1 MMAIRMTEHAYI
13 RSIHSR
19 LKKSTPAIY
28 VWKIN
33 DPYQGGVA
41 DAYYSG
47 QTDMWVEYKFLKSLP
62 KRDSTML
69 SLGLS
74 PLQVGWLQARH
85 GEGRKVCV
93 VVGSPD
99 GSLILPG
106 VSWVEPITCA
116 DFKNSMVDKNAVV
129 AYIQSQILTV

>member
-1 MMAIRMTEHAYI
+1 MTEHTYI
-13 RSIHSR
+13 RSIHER
-19 LKKSTPAIY
+19 LRKAAPAIY
-28 VWKIN
+28 IWKIN

-47 QTDMWVEYKFLKSLP
+47 RTDLWIEYKFLKSLP
-62 KRDSTML
+62 KRDSTVL

-74 PLQVGWLQARH
+74 PLQVGWLRARH

-106 VSWVEPITCA
+106 VAWAELITCA

-129 AYIQSQILTV
+129 AYIQSQLLTEI